1 MVNNESQRG
10 GRSKDR
16 AAVISAIAALIT
28 ALVGL
33 AAFLVGKG
41 KDTGDAALPGV
52 TTETVASTTS
62 GTSPAQAV
70 QQTPQAKP
78 LPAGVQLDEEVIF
91 GEWNLDS
98 VPPRK
103 VSSEKIQALAG
114 EMLYVTG
121 KHVLAEWPGSTPP
134 DKEQCA
140 AQVSESGFNQ
150 VDDLVKGAIVCGRTP
165 EGRIFRLDV
174 LASGSEIRVH
184 ATVWT
189 K

>member
-1 MVNNESQRG
+1 M
-10 GRSKDR
+10 
-16 AAVISAIAALIT
+16 ITAIAALIT

-41 KDTGDAALPGV
+41 TSDGETPPAVTTVTIVSTAGDAS
-52 TTETVASTTS
+52 ET
-62 GTSPAQAV
+62 QAA
-70 QQTPQAKP
+70 QQTTQAKQ

-91 GEWNLDS
+91 GQWNLDS

-103 VSSEKIQALAG
+103 VESEKIQALAG
-114 EMLYVTG
+114 EMLYVRGT
-121 KHVLAEWPGSTPP
+121 HVLAEWSGSGSP

-140 AQVSESGFNQ
+140 ARVSENGSNQ
-150 VDDLVKGAIVCGRTP
+150 VGHLVKGSIVCGRTP
-165 EGRIFRLDV
+165 EGRVFRLDV

-184 ATVWT
+184 ATVWA

>member
-1 MVNNESQRG
+1 VANNESQRG
-10 GRSKDR
+10 SRLKDS
-16 AAVISAIAALIT
+16 AGMISAIAALIT

-33 AAFLVGKG
+33 AVFLVGKG
-41 KDTGDAALPGV
+41 AGDKETPAAV
-52 TTETVASTTS
+52 TTAAVASTTS
-62 GTSPAQAV
+62 GTSTAQAV
-70 QQTPQAKP
+70 QLTTQAKP

-103 VSSEKIQALAG
+103 VASEKIQALAG
-114 EMLYVTG
+114 KMLYVTG
-121 KHVLAEWPGSTPP
+121 KHVLAEWSGSGSP

-140 AQVSESGFNQ
+140 ARVSENGFNQ
-150 VDDLVKGAIVCGRTP
+150 VDDLVKGSIVCGRTP

-184 ATVWT
+184 ATVWA

>member
-1 MVNNESQRG
+1 M
-10 GRSKDR
+10 
-16 AAVISAIAALIT
+16 ITAIAALIT

-33 AAFLVGKG
+33 AAFLVSKGASDGK
-41 KDTGDAALPGV
+41 TQAAATTV
-52 TTETVASTTS
+52 TVVSTAGSASA
-62 GTSPAQAV
+62 P
-70 QQTPQAKP
+70 PQAAQETTQAKS

-103 VSSEKIQALAG
+103 VKSEKIQALAG

-121 KHVLAEWPGSTPP
+121 KHVLAEWSGSGSP

-140 AQVSESGFNQ
+140 TRVSENGFNQ
-150 VDDLVKGAIVCGRTP
+150 AGDLVKGSIVCGRTP
-165 EGRIFRLDV
+165 EGRVFRLDV

-184 ATVWT
+184 ATVWA